1 MGKGDASLANVG
13 VKRAKVGVATQ
24 RSLFGEQDPLGEV
37 SDDGV
42 NGAAA
47 SAILTASEESIA
59 RDPLIR
65 VGTSSFTATGW
76 DKAFYPPGL
85 RQPEWLSYYATK
97 YDTVEIDS
105 TFYGTPALTTV
116 QKWAAKTPPGFLFAA
131 KVPQVITHEKVLIDC
146 DAELTEY
153 LRAMDALGDKL
164 GPLLFQFGH
173 FSERTFRTQADFLT
187 VLQPFLRK
195 LPKGYRFAVEIRNKQ
210 WLDGRFLGMLRDNS
224 VALALID
231 HSWIPRPWETKQ
243 QLDWATTDW
252 TYVRWLGDR
261 KEIEAVTQNQWNKTV
276 VNRERDLRDWAAVF
290 RQFVGRNLKIYAYAN
305 NHYAGYGPGTIK
317 LFWEVYDKK

>member
-1 MGKGDASLANVG
+1 MGVNRTNTESVS
-13 VKRAKVGVATQ
+13 Q
-24 RSLFGEQDPLGEV
+24 RSLFGEPDPQDEVRDAGV
-37 SDDGV
+37 SD
-42 NGAAA
+42 AAA
-47 SAILTASEESIA
+47 SSILTANEECA
-59 RDPLIR
+59 GRDPRIR
-65 VGTSSFTATGW
+65 LGTSSFTAAGW
-76 DKAFYPPGL
+76 DQAFYPAGL
-85 RQPEWLSYYATK
+85 RQSERLTYYARK

-116 QKWAAKTPPGFLFAA
+116 QKWAAKTPAGFLFAA
-131 KVPQVITHEKVLIDC
+131 KVPQVITHEKALIDC
-146 DAELTEY
+146 DEELAEY
-153 LRAMDALGDKL
+153 LRAMDGLGDKL
-164 GPLLFQFGH
+164 GPLLFQFGY
-173 FSERTFRTQADFLT
+173 FSERAFRTQADFLA
-187 VLQPFLRK
+187 VLRPFLRK

-210 WLDGRFLGMLRDNS
+210 WLDERFSGILRDNS

-231 HSWIPRPWETKQ
+231 HSWIPRPWETKR

-276 VNRERDLRDWAAVF
+276 VNREKDLTDWAAVF
-290 RQFVGRNLKIYAYAN
+290 RQFLGRNLKIYAYAN